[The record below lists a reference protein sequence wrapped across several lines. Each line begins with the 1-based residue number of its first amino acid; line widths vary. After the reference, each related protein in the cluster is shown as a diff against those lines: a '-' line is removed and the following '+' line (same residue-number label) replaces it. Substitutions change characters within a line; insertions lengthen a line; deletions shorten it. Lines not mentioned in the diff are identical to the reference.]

1 MLNLNPVYNYYSSVY
16 QPQKQ
21 TKYDSHKTSELKN
34 IYNTMIKINQK
45 SPLYKVKLN
54 ENTQQYAIGLKSAAI
69 GLHNFSTFLS
79 DEEVDA
85 FSKLTAASSNIRALE
100 AQVVTSD
107 YSSMPES
114 MTFSIDKLA
123 TTQMNSSDMVL
134 SNHLDTAIGKHTF
147 SIKTEGSNYGFN
159 FNVKE
164 GDNNEIV
171 LNRMSNFL
179 NQTDVGI
186 NAYVR
191 YDGNRCQL
199 VLESDTTGTDNTTSG
214 MIFQIYD
221 NEGDGIISDYQLN
234 HVARYPEDAVFSIN
248 QMEQHSS
255 SNNIAINHM
264 VEIELK
270 QVTQDDITVKFVPDN
285 EDIIRKMNDF
295 VQSYNDVVDLALA
308 QSDSHRGAK
317 KLLHEIK
324 GITNRHYDTLESVGL
339 SVDDSGRIQT
349 DEALLSQ
356 NISNGNVKELFSDI
370 SGFKSDILQ
379 KTSSISL
386 NPMNYVD
393 KTVITYPNPARTFN
407 NAYLPSIYS
416 GMMFNYYA

>member
-45 SPLYKVKLN
+45 SPLYKVKMN

-69 GLHNFSTFLS
+69 GLRNFSTFLS
-79 DEEVDA
+79 DDEVDA

-107 YSSMPES
+107 YASMPES

-123 TTQMNSSDMVL
+123 TTQQNASDMVL
-134 SNHLDTAIGKHTF
+134 SDHLDTNVGKHTF
-147 SIKTEGSNYGFN
+147 SIKTEDSNYGFN

-164 GDNNEIV
+164 GDNNEII

-199 VLESDTTGTDNTTSG
+199 VLESDTTGTDGTSND

-221 NEGDGIISDYQLN
+221 NNGNGIISDYKLD
-234 HVARYPEDAVFSIN
+234 HVTRYPEDAVFSIN
-248 QMEQHSS
+248 QMQQHSS
-255 SNNIAINHM
+255 SNNIAINQM

-270 QVTQDDITVKFVPDN
+270 QVTQDDVTVKFIPDN
-285 EDIIRKMNDF
+285 EDIIQKMNDF
-295 VQSYNDVVDLALA
+295 VDSYNNVVDLALERE
-308 QSDSHRGAK
+308 DSQIGAK

-324 GITNRHYDTLESVGL
+324 GITNRYYSHLESVGL
-339 SVDDSGRIQT
+339 IVNDNGRITT

-356 NISNGNVKELFSDI
+356 NIANGNVKELFSDI
-370 SGFKSDILQ
+370 SGFKHDLIQ

-393 KTVITYPNPARTFN
+393 KTVITYPNPGRTFN